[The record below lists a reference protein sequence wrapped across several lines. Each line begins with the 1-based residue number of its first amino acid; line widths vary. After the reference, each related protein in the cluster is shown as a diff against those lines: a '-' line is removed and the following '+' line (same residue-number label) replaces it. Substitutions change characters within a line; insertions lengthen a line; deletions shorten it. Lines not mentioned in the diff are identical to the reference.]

1 MKFKILIVAL
11 LFSCFSFGQIAAWD
25 FTGVGATSLPTH
37 AASVYNVNMDASNLV
52 SRGASATWSTGTNA
66 FRTVGF
72 QNNGIATT
80 NTDYFQ
86 VTLSATAGN
95 TLSLSTIDANF
106 AGTATFAA
114 SPGVSNQFAYSL
126 DGTTFTLIATPQILI
141 GSPAT
146 LAQIDLSG
154 ISALQN
160 VPEATTVT
168 LRFYASGQTTTGG
181 WGFNS
186 PVAGAYGLAIG
197 GSVNPA
203 GPCTVPLNQ
212 ASAATF
218 SNPTTNGATISW
230 ANGASTSGSMVVIR
244 PTSALVLD
252 PSTSTSYTPNANY
265 ATAGQIDVDNRVVY
279 LGGATSVNVTGLNP
293 ETQYTATIY
302 SYNALDC
309 YNTTAPVSV
318 NFYTLS
324 TEPTAQPTAGS
335 FTCAVGT
342 PNTSVINLTFPAA
355 NTLGGDGYI
364 ILYRIGAAPT
374 GVPTDGAFHAP
385 GTVFGD
391 AIVLGQTA
399 NTGTTTTFAATGL
412 NSGSIYHFS
421 LVPFNGFS
429 SVAGTLNYRT
439 AATILTTS
447 CTTAAA
453 TPFITLANNGTQVTA
468 ANVPQG
474 TTDLILH
481 KFQLTV
487 ATANATLQGI
497 TATTNGT
504 YVAGDLVNLKVR
516 YSANNVLDVTDATLS
531 TKTLTLGPG
540 AQVFPSF
547 TSQIITAGTIGYI
560 FITADISATATLN
573 NTIALNAIA
582 TTNVIF
588 AAGTK
593 TGTTNAGG
601 TQTISPSAPA
611 VPTSFTRVCTS
622 NTTQSLTWAA
632 PATGTFDGY
641 LLVVRDGA
649 TPHAV
654 TTIVASSQTFNSDY
668 SLAPTYNATTSR
680 VLYVGTGTSATIT
693 GLTPGVSYTYALYA
707 YKNNGASSVFSATA
721 TTITQIT
728 AVPNVTGFGSSP
740 ANTSGT
746 ITWANPNAICFDEI
760 LVVATTAA
768 GITFAPSGNGST
780 YVPNTVYAGNNSI
793 VFNNAGNFV
802 TVTGLTNGVTYY
814 FEIFVRTGT
823 QWSSGVEVSVTPN
836 SSTVFKPG
844 ELMFVGFDG
853 QVFSTGAADQ
863 YMVATMVDILPG
875 TTFSLANSR
884 YEAGAPAN
892 VRTNKWG
899 GAGNDPSATPGVTN
913 FTYNGAAVITA
924 GSVLV
929 LNTNS
934 APSPIFD
941 YVGVITGTTLVDRT
955 TDFVMTQSF
964 GIGTSPNISTTSG
977 DGEQIYLLQG
987 NFVSDGIIDLN
998 EANYILNGTLLHGF
1012 TIKTGW
1018 VPLTSACSGVNGG
1031 GSNRQ
1036 SRLPSALDCFNVES
1050 AVANTISGFYENS
1063 AQHGPTSLRNI
1074 IREIANVSANWTLSN
1089 GRYTVDA
1096 SINMVNRAGRTFTI
1110 SAGETA
1116 GQWVG
1121 DVDTNWFNCANWG
1134 RLSVPDE
1141 TVDVVID
1148 NVVSINNAV
1157 INHLAPFS
1165 DLYTDIAACN
1175 NITVSGRRLF
1185 IEAATNNIL
1194 EVYGDLTIASTG
1206 VLDMNDGNN
1215 VTADG
1220 TIRLYG
1226 DWINNVGLT
1235 AFDEGNGTVEFLGS
1249 VPQVIN
1255 NNVHTNTEE
1264 FFNVILD
1271 NDFDTVLSNNLI
1283 ATGNLNVLANNLVNI
1298 RDNDYIQVNR
1308 NLTNNGSL
1316 EIDNNG
1322 ILYQVDD
1329 SGVNQGNIV
1338 MRRNASIRQ
1347 LDYVFWSSPIDQ
1359 FVVNNISPAT
1369 PSNVIWKWNPR
1380 IANPNG
1386 AFGNWENCA
1395 TETMLRGKGYIVR
1408 GPSGHSTATP
1418 SNFTATFQN
1427 AIANA
1432 ARPNNGVITQRLHRG
1447 PMVAANLGTYT
1458 SANTVAFS
1466 INDDNWNL
1474 VGNPYPSAISALSFL
1489 TYNAVTVPVIEG
1501 SVRIW
1506 THNTLPISNI
1516 NPFYNSYQYN
1526 YTANDYITHNGTA
1539 TISGPTGFN
1548 GFIGAGQGFFVLMND
1563 GAQTNDADA
1572 PINLVFNN
1580 AMRVKTTNSNSQ
1592 FYRSAN
1598 ATVVAT
1604 EEKHRIWLDLIGSTG
1619 NVVRTVVGYVPNATN
1634 EKDVMF
1640 DAYARLDGNS
1650 NFYSLIDNEKV
1661 CIQGR
1666 PVPFNDSDLVPLG
1679 AAIASAGTYKIAIAY
1694 VDGLFE
1700 ANQDIYVEDK
1710 MLNVIHDLRTAPYT
1724 FTSTT
1729 GVFNDRFVL
1738 RYTNASL
1745 NTASTE
1751 LNPNIVIT
1759 TQNQQVSIKS
1769 DLVQMKSVVIYDMLG
1784 RTLLNREGIYSNDVV
1799 LSNINAS
1806 NQALVVKITL
1816 ENGQVISKKI
1826 IL

>member
-1 MKFKILIVAL
+1 MKFKLLFIAL
-11 LFSCFSFGQIAAWD
+11 LFTSFSFGQSIFDNPLTFASAVQSSPYTAGQTVDPNITVSGIVRGSGIAGSAALNRYSATGWNSAIID
-25 FTGVGATSLPTH
+25 VNDYFEFTLTPNSGYQINLTSFVYTGQASGTGPTATAFRSSIDSYTSDIGTATITGTTISL
-37 AASVYNVNMDASNLV
+37 ASPSYQNIV
-52 SRGASATWSTGTNA
+52 SSITFRIYGWGASAAGGTFSIND
-66 FRTVGF
+66 FTF
-72 QNNGIATT
+72 NG
-80 NTDYFQ
+80 
-86 VTLSATAGN
+86 
-95 TLSLSTIDANF
+95 
-106 AGTATFAA
+106 
-114 SPGVSNQFAYSL
+114 
-126 DGTTFTLIATPQILI
+126 
-141 GSPAT
+141 
-146 LAQIDLSG
+146 
-154 ISALQN
+154 
-160 VPEATTVT
+160 TVT
-168 LRFYASGQTTTGG
+168 TTCT
-181 WGFNS
+181 S
-186 PVAGAYGLAIG
+186 P
-197 GSVNPA
+197 S
-203 GPCTVPLNQ
+203 TQ
-212 ASAATF
+212 ASLF
-218 SNPTTNGATISW
+218 
-230 ANGASTSGSMVVIR
+230 TSSLI
-244 PTSALVLD
+244 
-252 PSTSTSYTPNANY
+252 TST
-265 ATAGQIDVDNRVVY
+265 
-279 LGGATSVNVTGLNP
+279 
-293 ETQYTATIY
+293 TATIGLTRGNGNRVLIVGRAGGAVNQDPASGT
-302 SYNALDC
+302 SYLASTVFGSGTQIGTGNFVVYDGLALPTVSVALTSLVGGTAYHFAAYE
-309 YNTTAPVSV
+309 YNTT
-318 NFYTLS
+318 
-324 TEPTAQPTAGS
+324 G
-335 FTCAVGT
+335 TCY
-342 PNTSVINLTFPAA
+342 NLVE
-355 NTLGGDGYI
+355 L
-364 ILYRIGAAPT
+364 
-374 GVPTDGAFHAP
+374 
-385 GTVFGD
+385 
-391 AIVLGQTA
+391 
-399 NTGTTTTFAATGL
+399 TGTFTTPAVTP
-412 NSGSIYHFS
+412 
-421 LVPFNGFS
+421 V
-429 SVAGTLNYRT
+429 
-439 AATILTTS
+439 ATI
-447 CTTAAA
+447 
-453 TPFITLANNGTQVTA
+453 ANNIPQVIA
-468 ANVPQG
+468 ANVSQG
-474 TTDLILH
+474 TTNHILH
-481 KFQLTV
+481 KFQITV
-487 ATANATLQGI
+487 SAANTILSGM
-497 TATTNGT
+497 TMTTTGT
-504 YVAGDLVNLKVR
+504 YIATDIVNFKVR
-516 YSANNVLDVTDATLS
+516 YSTDNILDSGDATLS
-531 TKTLTLGPG
+531 TKTATLGIG
-540 AQVFPSF
+540 LHNFATF
-547 TSQIITAGTIGYI
+547 TNQPINSGFTGYV
-560 FITADISATATLN
+560 FITADFSATAIVN
-573 NTIALNAIA
+573 NAISVSAITNANLFYTSTPVTNELGSTTIGGLQTIRPIAPNAPIALTEIC
-582 TTNVIF
+582 TT
-588 AAGTK
+588 
-593 TGTTNAGG
+593 
-601 TQTISPSAPA
+601 
-611 VPTSFTRVCTS
+611 
-622 NTTQSLTWAA
+622 NTTQSLSWSP

-641 LLVVRDGA
+641 MLVVREAA

-654 TTIVASSQTFNSDY
+654 TSLVASSQTFNSNY
-668 SLAPTYNATTSR
+668 TLAPTYGSTAILSR
-680 VLYVGTGTSATIT
+680 VLYIGTATNATIT
-693 GLTPGVSYTYALYA
+693 GLTQGVNYTFAIYA
-707 YKNNGASSVFSATA
+707 YKNDVASSIYSGTA
-721 TTITQIT
+721 TTTNQTINL
-728 AVPNVTGFGSSP
+728 PNVSGAGSSP

-746 ITWANPNAICFDEI
+746 ITWANPNAICYDEI

-836 SSTVFKPG
+836 ASTVFRPG

-853 QVFSTGAADQ
+853 QVFSSGAADQ

-899 GAGNDPSATPGVTN
+899 GAGNDPSSTPGVTN
-913 FTYNGAAVITA
+913 FTYNGATVITA

-934 APSPIFD
+934 DPSPIFD
-941 YVGVITGTTLVDRT
+941 YIGVITGTTLADRT
-955 TDFVMTQSF
+955 TDFTITQSF
-964 GIGTSPNISTTSG
+964 GVGTAPNITTASG

-987 NFVSDGIIDLN
+987 SFVSDGLIDLN

-1036 SRLPSALDCFNVES
+1036 SRLPSALDCFNLES

-1074 IREIANVSANWTLSN
+1074 IREIANVSANWTLTN

-1096 SINMVNRAGRTFTI
+1096 SSNMVNRAGRTFTI

-1141 TVDVVID
+1141 TVNVVID

-1165 DLYTDIAACN
+1165 DLYTDIAASN

-1185 IEAATNNIL
+1185 IEANPSNIL

-1206 VLDMNDGNN
+1206 ALDMNDGNN

-1271 NDFDTVLSNNLI
+1271 NDFDTALSNNLI
-1283 ATGNLNVLANNLVNI
+1283 ATGNMNVLANNLVFV
-1298 RDNDYIQVNR
+1298 RGNDYIQVNR
-1308 NLTNNGSL
+1308 NLTNNGSV

-1395 TETMLRGKGYIVR
+1395 TETMHRGKGYIVR

-1700 ANQDIYVEDK
+1700 TNQDIYVEDK

-1745 NTASTE
+1745 STGSTE